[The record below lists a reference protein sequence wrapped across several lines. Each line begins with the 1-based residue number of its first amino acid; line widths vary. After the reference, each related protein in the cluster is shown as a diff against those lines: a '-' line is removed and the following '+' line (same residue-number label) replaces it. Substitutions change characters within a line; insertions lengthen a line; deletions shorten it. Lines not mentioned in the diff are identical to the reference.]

1 MGKTTPPNDPPAK
14 PKKVSKKIAAEPPT
28 GLRTGTT
35 LEEMQAALR
44 EHGTVADAA
53 AALGMSAPNFQ
64 QSWLRRC
71 RAAGLQQTPGAY
83 LESQGIR
90 REPRGP
96 SPTVNFRL
104 PEHAELEAAAADESK
119 KRGDEI
125 SPNDL
130 AREVVQKWLA
140 RRAKR
145 QA

>member
-1 MGKTTPPNDPPAK
+1 MGKTPPLPTPAT
-14 PKKVSKKIAAEPPT
+14 KKASKKIATPPPT

-35 LEEMQAALR
+35 LEEMQTALR

-71 RAAGLQQTPGAY
+71 RAAGLQQTPGDY
-83 LESQGIR
+83 LQSQGIR

-104 PEHAELEAAAADESK
+104 LEFGDLEAAAAEESK
-119 KRGDEI
+119 KRGEEI
-125 SPNDL
+125 GPNDL
-130 AREVVQKWLA
+130 AREVLQKWLA